1 MRQSSPAN
9 SPYFPM
15 TFCKEFQVMKVFR
28 VNVVASL
35 FFVLIVSA
43 HAQTRLVKAGTTD
56 VPNIQPPAAGS
67 IAVIDSGVFAED
79 KGGITRVSTAL
90 KQLDTKFTPIQTE
103 IKGMQDRLTAMRND
117 IEKKRATSSPAV
129 IAQQTEQADQLELQ
143 IKRKAEDARADYQ
156 KQIGITLQP
165 LQAEVAT
172 ALNTY
177 AQAHGILIII
187 DVNRVPLIY
196 ANESIDITK
205 DFIAEYNRAH
215 PAGGAPA
222 TPRP

>member
-1 MRQSSPAN
+1 
-9 SPYFPM
+9 
-15 TFCKEFQVMKVFR
+15 MKVFR
-28 VNVVASL
+28 VIGVASV
-35 FFVLIVSA
+35 FFILMVSA
-43 HAQTRLVKAGTTD
+43 HAQTRLVKSATSATT
-56 VPNIQPPAAGS
+56 IQPPPTGG
-67 IAVIDSGVFAED
+67 IAVIDSGIFAED
-79 KGGITRVSTAL
+79 KGGITRVSMAL
-90 KQLDTKFTPIQTE
+90 KQIDTKFTPIQTE

-117 IEKKRATSSPAV
+117 IDKKRATSSVAV
-129 IAQQTEQADQLELQ
+129 ITQQTEQADQLELQ

-156 KQIGITLQP
+156 KQLGITIQP
-165 LQAEVAT
+165 LQAEVGT
-172 ALNTY
+172 ALNAY

-215 PAGGAPA
+215 PGVGAPA

>member
-1 MRQSSPAN
+1 MRQSSRAN
-9 SPYFPM
+9 SPYFPV

-28 VNVVASL
+28 IIVVASL
-35 FFVLIVSA
+35 FFVLMMSA
-43 HAQTRLVKAGTTD
+43 QAQTRLVNGGTSRGTY
-56 VPNIQPPAAGS
+56 IQPPAAGS
-67 IAVIDSGVFAED
+67 IAVIDSGTFAED
-79 KGGITRVSTAL
+79 KEGITRVSTAL
-90 KQLDTKFTPIQTE
+90 RQIDAKFTPIQTE
-103 IKGMQDRLTAMRND
+103 IKGMQDRLIAMRSD
-117 IEKKRATSSPAV
+117 IDKKRATSSPAV

-156 KQIGITLQP
+156 KQIGITIQP
-165 LQAEVAT
+165 LQADVAT
-172 ALNTY
+172 ALNAY
-177 AQAHGILIII
+177 AKAHGILIII

-215 PAGGAPA
+215 PGSGVPA

>member
-1 MRQSSPAN
+1 
-9 SPYFPM
+9 
-15 TFCKEFQVMKVFR
+15 MKVFR
-28 VNVVASL
+28 VIGVASV
-35 FFVLIVSA
+35 FFILMVSA
-43 HAQTRLVKAGTTD
+43 HAQTRLVKSATSATT
-56 VPNIQPPAAGS
+56 IQPPPTGG
-67 IAVIDSGVFAED
+67 IAVIDSGIFAED
-79 KGGITRVSTAL
+79 KGGITRVSMAL
-90 KQLDTKFTPIQTE
+90 KQIDTKFTPIQTE

-117 IEKKRATSSPAV
+117 IDKKRATSSAAV
-129 IAQQTEQADQLELQ
+129 ITQQTEQADQLELQ

-156 KQIGITLQP
+156 KQLGITIQP
-165 LQAEVAT
+165 LQAEVGT
-172 ALNTY
+172 ALNAY

-205 DFIAEYNRAH
+205 DFITEYNRTH

>member
-1 MRQSSPAN
+1 
-9 SPYFPM
+9 
-15 TFCKEFQVMKVFR
+15 MKVIR
-28 VNVVASL
+28 VIIVASL
-35 FFVLIVSA
+35 FFVFMVSA
-43 HAQTRLVKAGTTD
+43 HAQTRSVNAGTSP
-56 VPNIQPPAAGS
+56 VRNIQPPAAGT

-79 KGGITRVSTAL
+79 KEGITRVSTAL
-90 KQLDTKFTPIQTE
+90 KQIDTKFTPIQTE

-117 IEKKRATSSPAV
+117 IEKKRATSSAAV
-129 IAQQTEQADQLELQ
+129 ITQQTEQADQLELQ

-156 KQIGITLQP
+156 KQIGITIQP

-172 ALNTY
+172 ALNAY

-205 DFIAEYNRAH
+205 DFIAEYNRTH
-215 PAGGAPA
+215 PVGGAPA
-222 TPRP
+222 TRP

>member
-9 SPYFPM
+9 SPYFPV
-15 TFCKEFQVMKVFR
+15 TFCKEFQVMKVIR
-28 VNVVASL
+28 AIIVASL
-35 FFVLIVSA
+35 FFVLMVSA
-43 HAQTRLVKAGTTD
+43 HAQTRSVNAGTSP
-56 VPNIQPPAAGS
+56 VRNIQPPATGT

-79 KGGITRVSTAL
+79 KEGITRVSTAL
-90 KQLDTKFTPIQTE
+90 KQIDNKFMPIQTE
-103 IKGMQDRLTAMRND
+103 IKGMQDRLTAMRSD
-117 IEKKRATSSPAV
+117 IDKKRATSSAAA
-129 IAQQTEQADQLELQ
+129 ISQQTEQADQLELQ

-156 KQIGITLQP
+156 KQIGITIQP

-172 ALNTY
+172 ALNAY

-205 DFIAEYNRAH
+205 DFIAEYNRTH

-222 TPRP
+222 TRP

>member
-1 MRQSSPAN
+1 
-9 SPYFPM
+9 
-15 TFCKEFQVMKVFR
+15 MKVIR
-28 VNVVASL
+28 VVVVASL
-35 FFVLIVSA
+35 FFVLMVGT
-43 HAQTRLVKAGTTD
+43 HAQTRLVNAGTSSVT
-56 VPNIQPPAAGS
+56 NIQPPAAGS
-67 IAVIDSGVFAED
+67 IAVIDSGTFAED
-79 KGGITRVSTAL
+79 KEGITRVSTAL
-90 KQLDTKFTPIQTE
+90 RQIDAKFTPIQTE
-103 IKGMQDRLTAMRND
+103 IKGMQDRLIAMRSD
-117 IEKKRATSSPAV
+117 IDKKRATSSAAV

-156 KQIGITLQP
+156 KQIGITIQP

-172 ALNTY
+172 ALNAY

-205 DFIAEYNRAH
+205 DFIAEYNRTH

-222 TPRP
+222 TRP